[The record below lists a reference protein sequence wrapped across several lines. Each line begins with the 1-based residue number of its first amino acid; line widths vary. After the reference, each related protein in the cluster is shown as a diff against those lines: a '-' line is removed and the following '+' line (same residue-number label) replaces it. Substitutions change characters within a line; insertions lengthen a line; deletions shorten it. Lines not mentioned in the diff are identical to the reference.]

1 MDMLLAM
8 KVVGEI
14 AHCGSFA
21 GAAAALN
28 LSPPSI
34 SRIVSEVEADLGV
47 RLFNRTTRQI
57 ALTDAGSQF
66 LRRSSIIL
74 EEIDALREES
84 RARHGEPRG
93 QLRVSCVNGV
103 GNVLLAPAIPGFLD
117 AYPNVSVDLEV
128 SNRLVE
134 LVHEHVDVAI
144 RVATGKGAADS
155 SLVARRIFAQTLIF
169 VAAPDYIATRGTPR
183 TLEDLDR
190 HRVIKQV
197 TGTWGRVNY
206 LRHGSET
213 VEYSAP
219 DTFVL
224 NSPIAAR
231 NAALAGYGLW
241 LGADYFV
248 ADDLT
253 EGRLVRVL
261 PDYETFEQP
270 ILAAYVHRTYTPA
283 KIRVFVDYLVE
294 VFGRRRSELDRQFL
308 RQPRRI
314 DGDPR

>member
-14 AHCGSFA
+14 AHRGSFA
-21 GAAAALN
+21 SAAAALN
-28 LSPPSI
+28 LSPPSV
-34 SRIVSEVEADLGV
+34 SRIVSDLEADLGV
-47 RLFNRTTRQI
+47 RLFNRTTRKI

-66 LRRSSIIL
+66 LRRSSAII
-74 EEIDALREES
+74 EEVAALREES
-84 RARHGEPRG
+84 RARHDEPRG

-117 AYPNVSVDLEV
+117 TYNRVRVDLEI
-128 SNRLVE
+128 SNRLVD

-144 RVATGKGAADS
+144 RVGTGKGVVDS
-155 SLVARRIFAQTLIF
+155 SLKARRIFSQKLIF
-169 VAAPDYIATRGTPR
+169 VAAPDYLADHGRPE
-183 TLEDLDR
+183 TLEDLAR

-206 LRHGSET
+206 LRRGDTT

-219 DTFVL
+219 DNFVL

-241 LGADYFV
+241 LGTDYFV
-248 ADDLT
+248 ADDIAD
-253 EGRLVRVL
+253 GRLVRLL
-261 PDYETFEQP
+261 PDYETMEQP
-270 ILAAYVHRTYTPA
+270 ILAVYVHRTHLPA

-294 VFGRRRSELDRQFL
+294 VFGRRRAVLDQRIL
-308 RQPRRI
+308 R
-314 DGDPR
+314 